1 MAFLPYSYN
10 DGQPRPF
17 EYYKLSVAGSIEIGT
32 AMALSGGKLAAS
44 ATPAYICMRTEK
56 SAAADTVVPVI
67 RIDGGIVF
75 EAPLAEA
82 MTSLKPGA
90 RTDVSD
96 DGQSIAKTTANS
108 NIEIVAMDGTAKD
121 SLCRVRFV
129 G

>member
-1 MAFLPYSYN
+1 
-10 DGQPRPF
+10 
-17 EYYKLSVAGSIEIGT
+17 
-32 AMALSGGKLAAS
+32 
-44 ATPAYICMRTEK
+44 
-56 SAAADTVVPVI
+56 
-67 RIDGGIVF
+67 
-75 EAPLAEA
+75 